1 VTWRPQSVS
10 TIHYFSKSIE
20 APLFIVLAMKQ
31 LSQSSLFKDFSPISE
46 STNFLAQGFHFQE
59 VLGD

>member
-1 VTWRPQSVS
+1 VS